1 MPLDLYNKKTSEQM
15 RCGFFWRKG
24 KLVGFIGVESTMN
37 PTLRGFYTFT
47 DMDQVKELR
56 TFLEEWEKEY
66 KEKNERTTSANSA

>member
-24 KLVGFIGVESTMN
+24 KLNGFIGVESTMN
-37 PTLRGFYTFT
+37 PTLRGFYEFT
-47 DMDQVKELR
+47 GIDQVKQLR